1 MNKKVIVAIDSNNIA
16 RSKKLVKLLKKEVYA
31 FKIGYEFFYNF
42 GIEGYKEIKK
52 ICPKIFLDLKLHD
65 IPNTV
70 SKAIKAIEKLGPIF
84 TTIHISG
91 GDKMQNLSIK
101 NRKKN
106 LKILGVSILTSLD
119 KKEINKYYNEKS
131 LNKLV
136 GKYVEYA
143 KKNKLEVRIQQDNGQ
158 NKIIYQMDSMPLQKW
173 NHIVMNFDSSTLD
186 LFINNK
192 LVISKPNVLTRM
204 KSRELLAG
212 SDNGFEGGIRNVT
225 YFPYTLSKQEI
236 ELFYNNYKKTDFL

>member
-16 RSKKLVKLLKKEVYA
+16 QSKKLVKLLKKEVYA

-101 NRKKN
+101 NRKKK

-143 KKNKLEVRIQQDNGQ
+143 KKNKLDGIVCSPHEIKLVRKKVGKKLIIVTPGIRLESE
-158 NKIIYQMDSMPLQKW
+158 KIISDDQKRVYSPKKA
-173 NHIVMNFDSSTLD
+173 IQLGADF
-186 LFINNK
+186 
-192 LVISKPNVLTRM
+192 LVIGRPIMNSKDPLKTIRQIN
-204 KSRELLAG
+204 KS
-212 SDNGFEGGIRNVT
+212 I
-225 YFPYTLSKQEI
+225 
-236 ELFYNNYKKTDFL
+236 

>member
-16 RSKKLVKLLKKEVYA
+16 QSKKLVKLLKKEVYA

-101 NRKKN
+101 NRKKK

-143 KKNKLEVRIQQDNGQ
+143 KKNKLDGIVCSPHEIKLVRNKVGKKLIIVTPGIRIESE
-158 NKIIYQMDSMPLQKW
+158 KIISDDQKRVYSPKKA
-173 NHIVMNFDSSTLD
+173 IQLGADF
-186 LFINNK
+186 
-192 LVISKPNVLTRM
+192 LVIGRPIMNSKDPLKTIRQIN
-204 KSRELLAG
+204 KS
-212 SDNGFEGGIRNVT
+212 I
-225 YFPYTLSKQEI
+225 
-236 ELFYNNYKKTDFL
+236 